1 MSELVQ
7 VGGHGQGLA
16 ATTRSDRWW
25 VEPFIYG
32 LGFGL
37 FVIYSTWSA
46 LQGENYWVGAGDDAG
61 FGGYL
66 SPFYSPVL
74 FSDIAASGHAPA
86 GHALFGLWP
95 EWWPSWIPSS
105 PAILILAF
113 PLSFRLTCY
122 YYRKFYYR
130 SYFMSPPACAVGAVK
145 HDYRGETRLFLFQN
159 IHRYTMYFAVLF
171 VGILSFDA
179 FQSFWRDGNLGIG
192 VGSII
197 LLINPILIAGY
208 TFGCHSFRHLIGG
221 KLDCFTCDKG
231 PTLRYSLWKRVT
243 GLNMKHQQWAWVSLI
258 WVAWADI
265 YIRLVASGVI
275 TDYNTW
281 N

>member
-7 VGGHGQGLA
+7 LGGHGKGLG
-16 ATTRSDRWW
+16 ATTRTDTWW
-25 VEPFIYG
+25 SEPMIYG
-32 LGFGL
+32 LGFL
-37 FVIYSTWSA
+37 AFVVYSTWAA
-46 LQGENYWVGAGDDAG
+46 LQGEHYFIGSGG

-74 FSDIAASGHAPA
+74 FASPAAGAAPLDHAWL
-86 GHALFGLWP
+86 GSWP
-95 EWWPSWIPSS
+95 GWWPDFLPAS

-130 SYFMSPPACAVGAVK
+130 SYFMNPPACSVGAIK
-145 HDYRGETRLFLFQN
+145 HNYRGETALFIFQN
-159 IHRYTMYFAVLF
+159 LHRYALYFAIVF
-171 VGILSFDA
+171 VCILSYDA
-179 FQSFWRDGNLGIG
+179 VLSFFRNGTFGVG

-197 LLINPILIAGY
+197 LTINPILIAGY
-208 TFGCHSFRHLIGG
+208 TFGCHSFRHLVGG
-221 KLDCFTCDKG
+221 KLDC
-231 PTLRYSLWKRVT
+231 YSCSSGAKMRHGLWKRVT
-243 GLNMKHQQWAWVSLI
+243 RLNIKHQQWAWASLI
-258 WVAWADI
+258 WVAWTDI
-265 YIRLVASGVI
+265 YVRLVSSGVL